1 MSKINKKI
9 LKKSFWA
16 GLSRTMGV
24 GLGLGLGLGLGSGAS
39 EEVNA
44 LFRHVFGNKISDLV
58 LAILVFV
65 IGFSFIW
72 MAEYNRESN

>member
-1 MSKINKKI
+1 MKKINKRV
-9 LKKSFWA
+9 LKKAFWG

-24 GLGLGLGLGLGSGAS
+24 GLGLGLGLGLGTGAS

-44 LFRHVFGNKISDLV
+44 LFRHIFGNKISDVV
-58 LAILVFV
+58 LAILVFL

-72 MAEYNRESN
+72 FAEYNRESN